1 MTSNWSVSKR
11 SMLAKHSYDYNIK
24 RAGGRWKYFKFWS
37 LLGGGVL
44 VVQVDQDRFFW
55 KITCLRESFC
65 VPSFQVSLRPRKI
78 LRDSLEI
85 WHLERSAF
93 HQKILF
99 ENLWED
105 LIRLLALTGISC
117 DRKRIERQPTFS
129 PTQAVWLWPNTNIN
143 PTAKTE
149 RQQKN
154 IARGTFTGA
163 SRAETQN
170 TALTT

>member
-1 MTSNWSVSKR
+1 M
-11 SMLAKHSYDYNIK
+11 
-24 RAGGRWKYFKFWS
+24 AGGNTLNFGNPPGRP
-37 LLGGGVL
+37 VL

-55 KITCLRESFC
+55 KITCLRESFY

-93 HQKILF
+93 HQKVLF

-105 LIRLLALTGISC
+105 QIRLLALTGISC

-143 PTAKTE
+143 QSNPTAKTE